1 MNCKQNEECKGVM
14 STDADSAMRRICI
27 LSNRLLESSVTR
39 FFAYS
44 FALLPLVSGIF
55 LSVSVGTAAA
65 QKPAVSA
72 KAKQGE
78 TIFKAQCIGCHNKQP
93 GDTTPF
99 GPPNLHGIIGTNPG
113 TTPPQITAQVAATT
127 IKTGKGIMP
136 PFDGKLTP
144 QDISNVVAYLK
155 TQ

>member
-1 MNCKQNEECKGVM
+1 M
-14 STDADSAMRRICI
+14 
-27 LSNRLLESSVTR
+27 SNRFLESSATR
-39 FFAYS
+39 FVACS
-44 FALLPLVSGIF
+44 LTLL
-55 LSVSVGTAAA
+55 LSMAGMLLAGSVGIAVA
-65 QKPAVSA
+65 QKPASG

-78 TIFKAQCIGCHNKQP
+78 IVFKAQCIGCHNKQP

-99 GPPNLHGIIGTNPG
+99 GPPNLHGIIGS
-113 TTPPQITAQVAATT
+113 TPPMVTPQEAAAT

>member
-1 MNCKQNEECKGVM
+1 
-14 STDADSAMRRICI
+14 
-27 LSNRLLESSVTR
+27 LSNRFQESSATR
-39 FFAYS
+39 FAACS
-44 FALLPLVSGIF
+44 LALLLPIAGII
-55 LSVSVGTAAA
+55 LAASVGVAVA

-99 GPPNLHGIIGTNPG
+99 GPPNLHGIIGT
-113 TTPPQITAQVAATT
+113 TPPQVTAQVAAAT
-127 IKTGKGIMP
+127 IKSGKGIMP
-136 PFDGKLTP
+136 PFEGKLTP

>member
-1 MNCKQNEECKGVM
+1 
-14 STDADSAMRRICI
+14 
-27 LSNRLLESSVTR
+27 LSNRFPESSATR
-39 FFAYS
+39 FVVFS
-44 FALLPLVSGIF
+44 LTLLLPVSGI
-55 LSVSVGTAAA
+55 LLAVSGGIAAA
-65 QKPAVSA
+65 QKPVSG

-78 TIFKAQCIGCHNKQP
+78 TTFKTQCIGCHNKQP

-99 GPPNLHGIIGTNPG
+99 GPPNLHGIIGS
-113 TTPPQITAQVAATT
+113 TPPQITPQVAAAT

-136 PFDGKLTP
+136 PFDGKLTQ

>member
-1 MNCKQNEECKGVM
+1 
-14 STDADSAMRRICI
+14 
-27 LSNRLLESSVTR
+27 LSNRFPRSSATR
-39 FFAYS
+39 FVACFL
-44 FALLPLVSGIF
+44 ALSLPMAGMLLAG
-55 LSVSVGTAAA
+55 SVGIAVA
-65 QKPAVSA
+65 QKPPVSA

-99 GPPNLHGIIGTNPG
+99 GPPNLHGIIGTNSAS
-113 TTPPQITAQVAATT
+113 TPPQITPTVAAAT

-136 PFDGKLTP
+136 PFEGKLTP

>member
-1 MNCKQNEECKGVM
+1 M
-14 STDADSAMRRICI
+14 STDADSAMRRICT
-27 LSNRLLESSVTR
+27 LSNRLLESTVTRLFACSVT
-39 FFAYS
+39 
-44 FALLPLVSGIF
+44 LLPLVAGIF
-55 LSVSVGTAAA
+55 LSVSGGTAAA
-65 QKPAVSA
+65 QKPVSG
-72 KAKQGE
+72 KAKLGE

-99 GPPNLHGIIGTNPG
+99 GPPNLHGIIGTNTG

>member
-1 MNCKQNEECKGVM
+1 MLH
-14 STDADSAMRRICI
+14 
-27 LSNRLLESSVTR
+27 LSQLFRESSTTR
-39 FFAYS
+39 FAAYS
-44 FALLPLVSGIF
+44 LALL
-55 LSVSVGTAAA
+55 LSVSGMVLAGMSGTAAA
-65 QKPAVSA
+65 QKPASG

-99 GPPNLHGIIGTNPG
+99 GPPNLHGIIGS
-113 TTPPQITAQVAATT
+113 TPPMVTPQEATAT
-127 IKTGKGIMP
+127 IKNGKGVMP
-136 PFDGKLTP
+136 PFEGKLTT

>member
-1 MNCKQNEECKGVM
+1 
-14 STDADSAMRRICI
+14 
-27 LSNRLLESSVTR
+27 LSNRFQESSATR
-39 FFAYS
+39 FVTYS
-44 FALLPLVSGIF
+44 LASLFPIAGII
-55 LSVSVGTAAA
+55 LAASVGIAVA
-65 QKPAVSA
+65 QKPAVSG

-78 TIFKAQCIGCHNKQP
+78 TTFKAQCIGCHNKQP

-99 GPPNLHGIIGTNPG
+99 GPPNLHGIIGK
-113 TTPPQITAQVAATT
+113 TPPQITAQEATTT

>member
-1 MNCKQNEECKGVM
+1 M
-14 STDADSAMRRICI
+14 
-27 LSNRLLESSVTR
+27 LLAGSI
-39 FFAYS
+39 
-44 FALLPLVSGIF
+44 GIA
-55 LSVSVGTAAA
+55 VA
-65 QKPAVSA
+65 QKPPAAVTG
-72 KAKQGE
+72 KAKLGE
-78 TIFKAQCIGCHNKQP
+78 TIFKTQCIGCHNKAP

-99 GPPNLHGIIGTNPG
+99 GPPNLHGIIGTSTT
-113 TTPPQITAQVAATT
+113 TTPPQITAQVAAAT